1 MLLTSLQN
9 PRVKAVVALRDRRE
23 RDRSGVMRVEGFE
36 ELSLALASGARLRA
50 LFYCPQL
57 FATPD
62 QIDLVERI
70 AAMGVDV
77 YEATVEV
84 FGKMA
89 YREGPDGWLA
99 VCDTLATRLDDISL
113 STVPF
118 LIVAEAV
125 EKPGNL
131 GAMLRTA
138 DAVGVDAVLAAA
150 PITDWGNPNIVR
162 ASKGAVFSVPVAAAS
177 TMETLDWL
185 RERGIAI
192 VAATPAATALYTDV
206 DLRGPIAIAVGAE
219 KHGLSDSFLA
229 AADIQVRIPMWGRV
243 NSLNVSIATALLA
256 YEALRQRKA
265 HDALTR
271 HNRGMTP

>member
-1 MLLTSLQN
+1 MAGWRSAIPSL
-9 PRVKAVVALRDRRE
+9 RV
-23 RDRSGVMRVEGFE
+23 SPI
-36 ELSLALASGARLRA
+36 SAS
-50 LFYCPQL
+50 
-57 FATPD
+57 
-62 QIDLVERI
+62 V
-70 AAMGVDV
+70 
-77 YEATVEV
+77 
-84 FGKMA
+84 
-89 YREGPDGWLA
+89 
-99 VCDTLATRLDDISL
+99 
-113 STVPF
+113 TVPF

-177 TMETLDWL
+177 TTETLDWL

-229 AADIQVRIPMWGRV
+229 AADIHVRIPMWGRV

-256 YEALRQRKA
+256 YEALRQRHA

-271 HNRGMTP
+271 HN